1 MNEDYPKR
9 EHSTKPEV
17 DDLTDYQK
25 LNSLDGA
32 GILVDPEEV
41 PVLNSSEE
49 DDVAISIKPA
59 PVTGSSDSVAVYD
72 GDYDDGVDFSIVDDE
87 GKTNTRCEATA
98 FYAACVVNA

>member
-9 EHSTKPEV
+9 ERSTKPEV

-41 PVLNSSEE
+41 PVLNSSDE
-49 DDVAISIKPA
+49 DGVAISIKPA
-59 PVTGSSDSVAVYD
+59 PVTGSSDAVAVYD

-87 GKTNTRCEATA
+87 GKTNT
-98 FYAACVVNA
+98 